1 MEDAYIIQGGNVLK
15 GEVTLSGAKNLA
27 LKTVIASLLF
37 DSPVILTNVPQIND
51 IHELLHLIKKLGATI
66 VQDGGTVTID
76 PSTLNSSKPDLLH
89 ASKLRASFLLFAPL
103 LHKFK
108 ECRIPN
114 PGGCRIGMRPI
125 DRIVKGMEA
134 LGVTTMYHS
143 EDGYYDAKLTQAPKG
158 SYRFEKPTHTGTEL
172 LIMVAALGSETII
185 IENAA
190 LEPEIDEL
198 ITFLNEAGAK
208 IVRKNTS
215 IIVTGVKSLKQ
226 VKPFHIFCDRN
237 EAVTFAT
244 LAVATKG
251 WVEIHGL
258 KESYLITFNEAMKNV
273 GVLVEVKD
281 NSIKYAYNSNIVP
294 VSIVTEPHPGFMTDW
309 QPNWAV
315 LMTQSNGEST
325 IHETVFENRFSYV
338 EELRK
343 LGAQI
348 EYVDTSDIDANTTY
362 HFNVEDSSILQQ
374 KIKITGGAPL
384 HSGAINISDLR
395 AGATLLIAALIA
407 PGETVVSNANILER
421 GYENI
426 VEKISGIGGK
436 LKRV

>member
-1 MEDAYIIQGGNVLK
+1 MEDAYIVQGGNVLK

-27 LKTVIASLLF
+27 LKTIIASLFF
-37 DSPVILTNVPQIND
+37 DSKVTLTNVPKIND
-51 IHELLHLIKKLGATI
+51 VQELLHLIKKLGAT
-66 VQDGGTVTID
+66 VEQKENTVTID

-125 DRIVKGMEA
+125 DRIISGMEA
-134 LGVTTMYHS
+134 LGVTTEYHS
-143 EDGYYDAKLTQAPKG
+143 EDGYYDAKLPQSPKG
-158 SYRFEKPTHTGTEL
+158 SYKFSKPTHTGTEL
-172 LIMVAALGSETII
+172 LIMLGAMGENEIK
-185 IENAA
+185 IENSA

-198 ITFLNEAGAK
+198 ILFLNEAGAK
-208 IVRKNTS
+208 ITKDGTTIMIR
-215 IIVTGVKSLKQ
+215 GVASLKQ
-226 VKPFHIFCDRN
+226 TKSFRIFSDRN

-251 WVEIHGL
+251 SVEIHNL
-258 KESYLITFNEAMKNV
+258 KQDQLLTFNEAMIKA
-273 GVLVEVKD
+273 GVKVEVK
-281 NSIKYAYNSNIVP
+281 SE
-294 VSIVTEPHPGFMTDW
+294 SIVYTYTGQIKPFSITTQPHPGFMTDW

-315 LMTQSNGEST
+315 LMTQSDGVST
-325 IHETVFENRFSYV
+325 VHETVFENRFSYV
-338 EELRK
+338 EELLK
-343 LGAQI
+343 LGAQV
-348 EYVDTSDIDANTTY
+348 EYVDSVEGDNTTY
-362 HFNVEDSSILQQ
+362 HFNTGDSKALKQ
-374 KIKITGGAPL
+374 KIKIAGGVPL
-384 HSGAINISDLR
+384 HSAAMNIADLR

-407 PGETVVSNANILER
+407 PGETVVANANILER

-426 VEKISGIGGK
+426 VEKISGLGGK

>member
-1 MEDAYIIQGGNVLK
+1 MEDAYIVIGGNVLK

-27 LKTVIASLLF
+27 LKTIIASLLF
-37 DSPVILTNVPQIND
+37 DSKVVLTNVPKIND
-51 IHELLHLIKKLGATI
+51 VHELLHLIEKLGAA
-66 VQDGGTVTID
+66 VEQNGNTVTID

-125 DRIVKGMEA
+125 DRIISGMEA
-134 LGVTTMYHS
+134 LGVTTEYHS
-143 EDGYYDAKLTQAPKG
+143 EDGYYDAKLAQSPKG
-158 SYRFEKPTHTGTEL
+158 SYKFSKPTHTGTEL
-172 LIMVAALGSETII
+172 LIMLGALGDNEIK
-185 IENAA
+185 IENSA

-198 ITFLNEAGAK
+198 IKFLNVAGAK
-208 IVRKNTS
+208 IVKVGTT
-215 IIVTGVKSLKQ
+215 ITIQGVTSLKQ
-226 VKPFHIFCDRN
+226 TKPFKIFSDRN
-237 EAVTFAT
+237 EAVTFAV

-251 WVEIHGL
+251 WVRINEI
-258 KESYLITFNEAMKNV
+258 KDEYLSTFNEMMLKA
-273 GVLVEVKD
+273 GVSVQVEG
-281 NSIKYAYNSNIVP
+281 NSIKYSYLNSIKP

-315 LMTQSNGEST
+315 LMTQSDGVST
-325 IHETVFENRFSYV
+325 VHETVFENRFSYV
-338 EELRK
+338 DELLK

-348 EYVDTSDIDANTTY
+348 EYVDNSGDTIY
-362 HFNVEDSSILQQ
+362 HFNSDDSKEMKQ
-374 KIKITGGAPL
+374 KIQITGGAPM
-384 HSGAINISDLR
+384 HFGAIKIADLR

-407 PGETVVSNANILER
+407 PGETVVANANILER

-426 VEKISGIGGK
+426 VDKISGLGGK

>member
-1 MEDAYIIQGGNVLK
+1 MEDAYIVNGGNVLK

-27 LKTVIASLLF
+27 LKTIIASLLF
-37 DSPVILTNVPQIND
+37 DSKVVLTNVPKIND
-51 IHELLHLIKKLGATI
+51 VHELLHLIEKLGAA
-66 VQDGGTVTID
+66 VEQNGNTVTID

-125 DRIVKGMEA
+125 DRIISGMEA
-134 LGVTTMYHS
+134 LGVTTEYHS
-143 EDGYYDAKLTQAPKG
+143 EDGYYDAKLAQSPKG
-158 SYRFEKPTHTGTEL
+158 SYKFSKPTHTGTEL
-172 LIMVAALGSETII
+172 LIMLGALGDNEIK
-185 IENAA
+185 IENSA

-198 ITFLNEAGAK
+198 IKFLNEAGAK
-208 IVRKNTS
+208 IVKVGTT
-215 IIVTGVKSLKQ
+215 ITIQGVTSLKQ
-226 VKPFHIFCDRN
+226 TKPFKIFSDRN
-237 EAVTFAT
+237 EAVTFAV

-251 WVEIHGL
+251 WVRINEI
-258 KESYLITFNEAMKNV
+258 KDEYLSTFNEAMLKA
-273 GVLVEVKD
+273 GVSVEVEG
-281 NSIKYAYNSNIVP
+281 NSIKYSYLNSIKP

-315 LMTQSNGEST
+315 LMTQSDGVST
-325 IHETVFENRFSYV
+325 VHETVFENRFSYV
-338 EELRK
+338 DELLK

-348 EYVDTSDIDANTTY
+348 EYVDNSGDTIY
-362 HFNVEDSSILQQ
+362 HFNSDDSKEMKQ
-374 KIKITGGAPL
+374 KIQITGGAPM
-384 HSGAINISDLR
+384 HSGAIKIADLR

-407 PGETVVSNANILER
+407 PGETVVANANILER

-426 VEKISGIGGK
+426 VDKISGLGGK

>member
-1 MEDAYIIQGGNVLK
+1 MEDAYIVQGGTVLK
-15 GEVTLSGAKNLA
+15 GDVTLSGAKNLA

-37 DSPVILTNVPQIND
+37 DSPVTLTNVPKIND
-51 IHELLHLIKKLGATI
+51 VHELLHLIKKLGAT
-66 VQDGGTVTID
+66 VQQEGGTVMID
-76 PSTLNSSKPDLLH
+76 PSTLSSCKPDLLH

-125 DRIVKGMEA
+125 DRIVSGMEA
-134 LGVTTMYHS
+134 LGVITQYHS
-143 EDGYYDAKLTQAPKG
+143 ENGYYEAKLPHVPTG
-158 SYRFEKPTHTGTEL
+158 SYKFTKPTHTGTEL
-172 LIMVAALGSETII
+172 LIMIAVLGSETIT

-198 ITFLNEAGAK
+198 IKFLNEAGGK
-208 IVRKNTS
+208 IVREGTS
-215 IIVTGVKSLKQ
+215 IIVRAVQTLRQ
-226 VKPFHIFCDRN
+226 TKPFHIFCDRN

-251 WVEIHGL
+251 WVNIHGL
-258 KESYLITFNEAMKNV
+258 KDEYLSKFNEMMKMA
-273 GVLVEVKD
+273 GVLVEVSD
-281 NSIKYAYNSNIVP
+281 DSIKYSYQNNILP

-315 LMTQSNGEST
+315 LMTQSSGVST

-338 EELRK
+338 EELLK
-343 LGAQI
+343 LGAKI
-348 EYVDTSDIDANTTY
+348 EYEETSSDDEKTVY
-362 HFNVEDSSILQQ
+362 HFNSDSSETLKQ
-374 KIKITGGAPL
+374 KIKITGGVPL

-407 PGETVVSNANILER
+407 DGETVVANANILER
-421 GYENI
+421 GYESI
-426 VEKISGIGGK
+426 VEKISGLGGK

>member
-1 MEDAYIIQGGNVLK
+1 MEDAYIVQGGDVLL

-27 LKTVIASLLF
+27 LKTIIASLLF
-37 DSPVILTNVPQIND
+37 ESTVTLTNVPKIND
-51 IHELLHLIKKLGATI
+51 VHELLHLLKKLGAK
-66 VQDGGTVTID
+66 VEQNENTVIID

-103 LHKFK
+103 LHRFK

-125 DRIVKGMEA
+125 DRIISGMEA
-134 LGVTTMYHS
+134 FGVTTEYHS
-143 EDGYYDAKLTQAPKG
+143 EDGYYDAKLPQSPKG
-158 SYRFEKPTHTGTEL
+158 SYKFSKPTHTGTEL
-172 LIMVAALGSETII
+172 LIMLGALGENEIT
-185 IENAA
+185 IENSA

-198 ITFLNEAGAK
+198 IHFLNEAGAK
-208 IVRKNTS
+208 ITKNGTT
-215 IIVTGVKSLKQ
+215 IVIQGVASLKQ
-226 VKPFHIFCDRN
+226 IKPFRIFSDRN

-251 WVEIHGL
+251 SVEIHNL
-258 KESYLITFNEAMKNV
+258 IPDQLTSFNKAMVES
-273 GVLVEVKD
+273 GVKVEVRKD
-281 NSIKYAYNSNIVP
+281 SIVYKYVGTIKP
-294 VSIVTEPHPGFMTDW
+294 VSITTEPHPGFMTDW

-315 LMTQSNGEST
+315 LMTQADGVST
-325 IHETVFENRFSYV
+325 VHETVFENRFSYV
-338 EELRK
+338 DELLK

-348 EYVDTSDIDANTTY
+348 EYVETIDSDIDKIY
-362 HFNVEDSSILQQ
+362 HFNTGDSKELKQ
-374 KIKITGGAPL
+374 KIQIVGGAPL
-384 HSGAINISDLR
+384 HSGAINIADLR

-407 PGETVVSNANILER
+407 PGETVVTNANILER

-426 VEKISGIGGK
+426 VNKISGLGGK

>member
-1 MEDAYIIQGGNVLK
+1 MEDAYIVNGGNVLK

-27 LKTVIASLLF
+27 LKTIIASLLF
-37 DSPVILTNVPQIND
+37 DSKVTLTNIPKIND
-51 IHELLHLIKKLGATI
+51 VHELLHLIRKLGAT
-66 VQDGGTVTID
+66 VEQNENTVTID

-125 DRIVKGMEA
+125 DRIIAGMEA
-134 LGVTTMYHS
+134 LGVTTEYHS
-143 EDGYYDAKLTQAPKG
+143 EDGYYDAKLNQSPKG
-158 SYRFEKPTHTGTEL
+158 TYRFSKPTHTGTEL
-172 LIMVAALGSETII
+172 LIMLGSLGKNEIK
-185 IENAA
+185 IENSA

-198 ITFLNEAGAK
+198 IIFLQESGANITK
-208 IVRKNTS
+208 DGTTIT
-215 IIVTGVKSLKQ
+215 IQGVSSLKQ
-226 VKPFHIFCDRN
+226 IKPFRIFSDRN

-251 WVEIHGL
+251 FVEIHNL
-258 KESYLITFNEAMKNV
+258 TPNQLLAFNEVMIEA
-273 GVLVEVKD
+273 GVKVEIKS
-281 NSIKYAYNSNIVP
+281 NSIVYTHVKTINP
-294 VSIVTEPHPGFMTDW
+294 VSITTEPHPGFMTDW

-315 LMTQSNGEST
+315 LMTQSNGFST
-325 IHETVFENRFSYV
+325 VHETVFENRFSYV
-338 EELRK
+338 EELLK
-343 LGAQI
+343 LGAKIQ
-348 EYVDTSDIDANTTY
+348 YVSVDVVGEKVDY
-362 HFNVEDSSILQQ
+362 HFNVDSSSQLNQ

-384 HSGAINISDLR
+384 HSGIIKIGDLR

-407 PGETVVSNANILER
+407 PGETTVMNASILER

-426 VEKISGIGGK
+426 VDKISGLGGK

>member
-1 MEDAYIIQGGNVLK
+1 MEDSYIIQGGGVLK

-37 DSPVILTNVPQIND
+37 ESPVILTNVPQIND
-51 IHELLHLIKKLGATI
+51 IHELLHLIKKLGAT
-66 VQDGGTVTID
+66 VEQDGGTVTID
-76 PSTLNSSKPDLLH
+76 PSTLSSSKPDLLH

-125 DRIVKGMEA
+125 DRIVQGMEA
-134 LGVTTMYHS
+134 LGVTTEYHS
-143 EDGYYDAKLTQAPKG
+143 EDGYYDAKLPTEPNG
-158 SYRFEKPTHTGTEL
+158 SYKFAKPTHTGTEL
-172 LIMVAALGSETII
+172 LIMIAAIGSQTIM

-198 ITFLNEAGAK
+198 IKFLNEAGAK
-208 IVRKNTS
+208 IERMGTS
-215 IIVTGVKSLKQ
+215 IIVTGVRSLKQ
-226 VKPFHIFCDRN
+226 AKPFHIFCDRN
-237 EAVTFAT
+237 EAVTFAI

-258 KESYLITFNEAMKNV
+258 KAEYLTTFNEAMKKV
-273 GVLVEVKD
+273 GVLVEELED
-281 NSIKYAYNSNIVP
+281 SIKYSYRENILP

-315 LMTQSNGEST
+315 LMTQSNGIST

-338 EELRK
+338 DELLK

-348 EYVDTSDIDANTTY
+348 EYVETSESDKKTIY
-362 HFNVEDSSILQQ
+362 HFNADDTKTLKQ
-374 KIKITGGAPL
+374 KISITGGAPL

-407 PGETVVSNANILER
+407 KGETVVSNASILER